1 MVINVDEKCQ
11 KLLSEANARLK
22 QAKVKV
28 AIECREESGSLYLRA
43 TLPPKPGSVKKSLY
57 QQRIPLRSDQGIGV
71 KITPV
76 GIKYAEQQAKRLSA
90 DLVLSQFNW
99 DMWLGDRDK
108 NAEEDSTPSVNLSVQ
123 LLSLWDQYA
132 AFKAESLSQ
141 TTIGKD
147 FRRIRNHIQDLAT
160 QELDNAIAIQDYL
173 QSRVTPN
180 TARRILVQ
188 LNACCN
194 WAVKRSLLSLN
205 PFTGM
210 ARTIKVVKEDEID
223 PFTREEMI
231 SIIQGFENDPYYAHY
246 TPFVK
251 FLFLTGCRTSE
262 AIGLCWKHIAQDSS
276 FIWFVEAVVEG
287 YRKDTKT
294 KRKRKFP
301 CNESLQSLLD
311 SIHLE
316 KIHPDAPI
324 FPSPKGKLIDSHN
337 FLNRAWTKVLEKQG
351 IRYRCQY
358 QTRHTFITNCIE
370 QGIPIPQIARWVG
383 NSPEVILRH
392 YAGWFDK
399 HEVPVML

>member
-1 MVINVDEKCQ
+1 MVINVDEKSQ

-43 TLPPKPGSVKKSLY
+43 TLPPKPGSRKQSLY
-57 QQRIPLRSDQGIGV
+57 QQRIPLRSEQGIGV
-71 KITPV
+71 KIT
-76 GIKYAEQQAKRLSA
+76 
-90 DLVLSQFNW
+90 
-99 DMWLGDRDK
+99 
-108 NAEEDSTPSVNLSVQ
+108 
-123 LLSLWDQYA
+123 
-132 AFKAESLSQ
+132 
-141 TTIGKD
+141 
-147 FRRIRNHIQDLAT
+147 
-160 QELDNAIAIQDYL
+160 
-173 QSRVTPN
+173 
-180 TARRILVQ
+180 
-188 LNACCN
+188 
-194 WAVKRSLLSLN
+194 
-205 PFTGM
+205 GM
-210 ARTIKVVKEDEID
+210 TRTIKVVKEDEID

-231 SIIQGFENDPYYAHY
+231 SIIQGFENDPYYTHY

-251 FLFLTGCRTSE
+251 FLFLTGYRTSE
-262 AIGLCWKHIAQDSS
+262 AIGLCWKHIAQDLS

-316 KIHPDAPI
+316 EIHPDAPI